1 MDILSHDKI
10 RFEKSES
17 GALNITFEDERVIE
31 NVYCVPL
38 FPFSDTDNFISVV
51 RKKGRE
57 FEEIGIITHFKELSP
72 LQRKLVRENIKFR
85 YFIPEITDIKKIK
98 ARHRL
103 WKFDVVT
110 DRGEKIFYVRHT
122 RENVTVKDDGRII
135 ITDIEKCRYTIPRY
149 KKLPGRARIEL
160 DRILL

>member
-1 MDILSHDKI
+1 MDILSHDRI
-10 RFEKSES
+10 RFEKSKS
-17 GALNITFEDERVIE
+17 GALNITLEDERVIE
-31 NVYCVPL
+31 NVHCVLL
-38 FPFSDTDNFISVV
+38 FPFSDTDNFVSVV

-57 FEEIGIITHFKELSP
+57 SEEIGIITHFKEFSP
-72 LQRKLVRENIKFR
+72 LQRKLVEENIKFR
-85 YFIPEITDIKKIK
+85 YFIPEITDIKTIK
-98 ARHRL
+98 AGHRL

-135 ITDIEKCRYTIPRY
+135 ITDIEKCRYTISRY
-149 KKLPGRARIEL
+149 KKLPKRARMEF